1 MELIFF
7 LGSIFCFT
15 KKGGKYY
22 FHKNYEC
29 LSKKLEKS
37 IKREKLYIG
46 GFYISSV
53 VFYFTK
59 KEAGSTKSWRNNCEG
74 KTKE

>member
-1 MELIFF
+1 MELLFLWVPFF
-7 LGSIFCFT
+7 VLN
-15 KKGGKYY
+15 KEGGKYY

-29 LSKKLEKS
+29 LFKKLEKS

-59 KEAGSTKSWRNNCEG
+59 KEAGSTKSWRNNSEG

>member
-7 LGSIFCFT
+7 WVPFFVLQKKEESIIFIRIMSV
-15 KKGGKYY
+15 YP
-22 FHKNYEC
+22 
-29 LSKKLEKS
+29 EKS